1 MRKRQSQTPEPPR
14 VSPRTADR
22 TCLKREEDLFRQW
35 WNTLPDKQMVQRD
48 WFDWFNEVSYYAKN
62 RASTPED
69 FDRLRSHL
77 LEACRDLAPDP
88 DREALARY
96 RKRADELLERE
107 TRLNSSSEDQMR

>member
-22 TCLKREEDLFRQW
+22 TCLKREEDLFRLW
-35 WNTLPDKQMVQRD
+35 LSTLPDKQMARRT
-48 WFDWFNEVSYYAKN
+48 WFDFFDYVSYHV
-62 RASTPED
+62 RGRVSTPED

-77 LEACRDLAPDP
+77 LEACRDLAPEP

-96 RKRADELLERE
+96 RKRADGLLEQE
-107 TRLNSSSEDQMR
+107 LD